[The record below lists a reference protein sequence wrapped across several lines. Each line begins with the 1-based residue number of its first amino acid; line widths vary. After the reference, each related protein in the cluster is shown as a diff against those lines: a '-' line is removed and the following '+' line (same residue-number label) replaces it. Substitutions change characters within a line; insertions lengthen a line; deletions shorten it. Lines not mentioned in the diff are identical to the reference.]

1 MKSYQLILASQSP
14 RRKELL
20 EGLGIPFCVRVIEGI
35 DESFPEDLPIE
46 DIPVY
51 ISKQKASVYAKC
63 IAEDEVVLTA
73 DTVVV
78 CQGQVLGK
86 PKDEDDARRMLNLLS
101 GRTHEVITGVTVK
114 TREEEKSFSVV
125 TEVQFKSLTPQEI
138 DFYIRRFKPF
148 DKAGAYGIQ
157 EWIGYIGVI
166 SIRGSYF
173 NVMGLPVQRIY
184 EELRTLGINIFLQ

>member
-138 DFYIRRFKPF
+138 DFYI
-148 DKAGAYGIQ
+148 
-157 EWIGYIGVI
+157 GVI

-184 EELRTLGINIFLQ
+184 EELRTFFPIS

>member
-184 EELRTLGINIFLQ
+184 EELRTFFPIS

>member
-138 DFYIRRFKPF
+138 DLYIRRFKPF

-166 SIRGSYF
+166 SIHGSYF

-184 EELRTLGINIFLQ
+184 EELKTFFPIS

>member
-35 DESFPEDLPIE
+35 DESFPEDLSIE

-166 SIRGSYF
+166 SIHGSYF

-184 EELRTLGINIFLQ
+184 EELKTFFPIS

>member
-125 TEVQFKSLTPQEI
+125 TEVQFKFLTPQEI

-166 SIRGSYF
+166 SIHGSYF

-184 EELRTLGINIFLQ
+184 EELKTFFPIS

>member
-86 PKDEDDARRMLNLLS
+86 PKDDDDARRMLNLLS

-166 SIRGSYF
+166 SIHGSYF

-184 EELRTLGINIFLQ
+184 EELKTFFPIS